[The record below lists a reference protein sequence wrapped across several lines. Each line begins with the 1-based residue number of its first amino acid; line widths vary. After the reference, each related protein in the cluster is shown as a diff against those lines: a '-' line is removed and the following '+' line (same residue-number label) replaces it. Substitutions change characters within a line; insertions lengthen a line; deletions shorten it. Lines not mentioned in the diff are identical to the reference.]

1 MQRRLERLGL
11 ADKPGEWAERYL
23 LCEKLVDPS
32 RPGRLFALRYTMEQS
47 NETSHPPYVRK
58 ALLSRSFNNDDLLPK
73 LRKPVL
79 ITHGTDDAV
88 VKSAVIDQ

>member
-1 MQRRLERLGL
+1 MAVPHLSTVDFRAHLDPAMQRRLERLGL

-47 NETSHPPYVRK
+47 NETSHGER
-58 ALLSRSFNNDDLLPK
+58 RG
-73 LRKPVL
+73 R
-79 ITHGTDDAV
+79 H
-88 VKSAVIDQ
+88 SAAPR